1 MTPLPSVHGAPVY
14 SPSSALS
21 SNPPLTTKPKLVGS
35 GSSADVVELIV
46 GSSDVVELIVGSS
59 GVVELI
65 VGSWDVDSVAVGVE
79 DKIVDSEM
87 LDVIV
92 DERIGLHPALTSRQR
107 RTATRATRYFDDAIA
122 RRLRRRTFFSGNKVS
137 GPMPL

>member
-1 MTPLPSVHGAPVY
+1 MGSLTRVTPLPSVHGAPVY

-21 SNPPLTTKPKLVGS
+21 SNPPLTTIPKLVGS
-35 GSSADVVELIV
+35 GSSDVVELIAVSWDVDSVTV
-46 GSSDVVELIVGSS
+46 GVEVK
-59 GVVELI
+59 
-65 VGSWDVDSVAVGVE
+65 DVDSVAVGVE
-79 DKIVDSEM
+79 VKAVDSEM

-122 RRLRRRTFFSGNKVS
+122 RRLRRRTIFQETTC
-137 GPMPL
+137 LA